1 MVFASLT
8 FLALFLPLSLVLY
21 ALLSSVGARNTLLT
35 AFSLLFYA
43 WGEPVW
49 LSLLLLSSF
58 SDWSMALVVERYR
71 GRAPATVALVVS
83 LGLNLTLLGS
93 FKYADLITSTVNTL
107 TGLSL
112 HAPGFTLPV
121 GISFYTFQTM
131 SYVIDVWRGD
141 VRAQPRFDKFLLFVS
156 LFHQLVA
163 GPIVRYADIAH
174 EIDHRVVTR
183 RGLLEGSTRLCIGL
197 AKKVV
202 LANVAGELAGRF
214 LEGDLT
220 TSSTAEAWFGIAMY
234 TLQIYF
240 DFSGYSDMA
249 IGMGLMIGFHYLE
262 NFDQPY
268 ASRSVT
274 EFWRRWHMSLG
285 TFFRDYVYIPL
296 GGNRRRPLRNLFVVW
311 GLTGLWHGASWNFVL
326 WGLYHGTHIAL
337 ERLFLRRVLE
347 RVPRFV
353 QHAWLLFVVV
363 VGWALFYF
371 TDLARLGVFART
383 AFGLHTTAAT
393 TASPTLSPVLSP
405 ALSSTLQTH
414 ALWLVVAWAL
424 ATPLPGRLWSWTI
437 TALRTR
443 RGPGVAAVVVVVVD
457 VALLL
462 VSVALLVGRTYN
474 PFLYFRF

>member
-8 FLALFLPLSLVLY
+8 FLALFLPLSLVSY
-21 ALLSSVGARNTLLT
+21 ALLNTIGARNALLT

-49 LSLLLLSSF
+49 LSLLLLSSV
-58 SDWSMALVVERYR
+58 SDWALALVIERHR
-71 GRAPATVALVVS
+71 GRRYATVALVAS
-83 LGLNLTLLGS
+83 LTLNLLLLGS
-93 FKYADLITSTVNTL
+93 FKYADLITSSVNTL

-112 HAPGFTLPV
+112 SSPGFSLPV

-131 SYVIDVWRGD
+131 SYVVDVWRGD

-163 GPIVRYADIAH
+163 GPIVRYADVAH

-183 RGLLEGSTRLCIGL
+183 SGLLRGSTRLCIGL

-202 LANVAGELAGRF
+202 LANVAGELVAQH
-214 LEGDLT
+214 LDGDL
-220 TSSTAEAWFGIAMY
+220 STLSAAEAWFGIAMY

-249 IGMGLMIGFHYLE
+249 IGMGLMVGFHYLE
-262 NFDQPY
+262 NFNQPY
-268 ASRSVT
+268 TSRSVT

-285 TFFRDYVYIPL
+285 SFFRDYVYIPL

-326 WGLYHGTHIAL
+326 WGLYHGSHIAL
-337 ERLFLRRVLE
+337 ERLFLRRLLE
-347 RVPRFV
+347 RTPRVV
-353 QHAWLLFVVV
+353 QHAWLLVVVV

-371 TDLARLGVFART
+371 TDLQRLDLFV
-383 AFGLHTTAAT
+383 HAALGGNDV
-393 TASPTLSPVLSP
+393 ASSSLSLSISSS
-405 ALSSTLQTH
+405 LSSTLQTH
-414 ALWLVVAWAL
+414 ALWLVVAVSL
-424 ATPLPGRLWSWTI
+424 CTPLPGRLAIWIVSV
-437 TALRTR
+437 LRAR
-443 RGPGVAAVVVVVVD
+443 AGGGVAAFAVVGVD

>member
-8 FLALFLPLSLVLY
+8 FLALFLPLSLLLY
-21 ALLSSVGARNTLLT
+21 ALLSTVGARNTLLT

-49 LSLLLLSSF
+49 VSLLLVSSL
-58 SDWSMALVVERYR
+58 SDWAMALVIERHR
-71 GRAPATVALVVS
+71 GRRRATAALVAS
-83 LGLNLTLLGS
+83 LTLNLLLLGS
-93 FKYADLITSTVNTL
+93 FKYADLITSTTNAL

-112 HAPGFTLPV
+112 HAPGFSLPV

-131 SYVIDVWRGD
+131 SYVVDVWRGD
-141 VRAQPRFDKFLLFVS
+141 VRAQRRFDKFLLFVS

-163 GPIVRYADIAH
+163 GPIVRYADIAD

-183 RGLLEGSTRLCIGL
+183 TGLLQGSTRLCVGL
-197 AKKVV
+197 AKKVM
-202 LANVAGELAGRF
+202 LANVAGELVAHS
-214 LEGDLT
+214 LAGDLT
-220 TSSTAEAWFGIAMY
+220 TLSAAEAWFGIAMY

-326 WGLYHGTHIAL
+326 WGLYHGSHIAL

-347 RVPRFV
+347 RLPRLV
-353 QHAWLLFVVV
+353 QHAWLMLVVV

-371 TDLARLGVFART
+371 TDLHRLA
-383 AFGLHTTAAT
+383 AFGTAALGLGDAAAGSSMT
-393 TASPTLSPVLSP
+393 TSTLPT
-405 ALSSTLQTH
+405 TLQTH
-414 ALWLVVAWAL
+414 ALWLVVAVACC
-424 ATPLPGRLWSWTI
+424 TPLPGRAWRSLVSSLHARGDT
-437 TALRTR
+437 TATAWL
-443 RGPGVAAVVVVVVD
+443 VVSADIV
-457 VALLL
+457 LLL
-462 VSVALLVGRTYN
+462 VSIALLVGRTYN